1 MYVEAKHIEY
11 DDWFKLRMQV
21 DQLVQGTDISQLCFT
36 NTPDHEPDLYQGAGS
51 IKYIVDF
58 EKGKSAR
65 PDARQEEE
73 FTVFNPNF
81 TGTPIHQIYELLSKQ
96 HKLGRFRIMVS
107 KPKSCLSW
115 HHDEHLR
122 IHVPVITN
130 DNAYMMFEDM
140 SVHHLPV
147 GRAYITDTRVH
158 HTAFNAGLHTRIHL
172 LGVILDG

>member
-1 MYVEAKHIEY
+1 MYVETKEINF

-36 NTPDHEPDLYQGAGS
+36 NTADSKPDLFQGAGS

-65 PDARQEEE
+65 PDALNEED
-73 FTVFNPNF
+73 FTVFNPNYYN
-81 TGTPIHQIYELLSKQ
+81 TPIHEIYQLLTEQ
-96 HKLGRFRIMVS
+96 YTIGRFRIMVS

-122 IHVPVITN
+122 IHVPVVTN

-147 GRAYITDTRVH
+147 GRAYVTDTRVH

-172 LGVILDG
+172 LGVIIDG